1 MPYIIAEEPYAT
13 KDAIAER
20 CRDILKT
27 TADGSPV
34 DETYAAFLFDLF
46 RYHDEWE
53 QKSLGGVCQISTQTT
68 SQGTRCFVLVIRSGE
83 KVDISFPHA
92 IKLIP
97 SRRSAALLPQRLLD
111 FRNAARTAVRQQI
124 YAFRDRV
131 LQTNPTCPYTGERLT
146 RVNCAV
152 DHTPPATFDRLL
164 FEFCQSRVLNP
175 LGVSIDSLEGTVPM
189 LADQD
194 ILVDWTTY
202 HESAAHLRL
211 LSRIGN
217 LQLTKE
223 AVPWSELIA

>member
-1 MPYIIAEEPYAT
+1 MSYIIAEEPYAT
-13 KDAIAER
+13 KGAIAER
-20 CRDILKT
+20 CRAILNT
-27 TADGSPV
+27 TPDGSPV
-34 DETYAAFLFDLF
+34 DETPAAFLFDLF

-68 SQGTRCFVLVIRSGE
+68 LHGTRCFVVVIRSGE
-83 KVDISFPHA
+83 KIDISFLHA

-97 SRRSAALLPQRLLD
+97 NGRSAALLPQRLLD
-111 FRNAARTAVRQQI
+111 FRNAARTVVQQQI
-124 YAFRDRV
+124 YAFRDRA
-131 LQTNPTCPYTGERLT
+131 LQSNPTCPYTGERLT

-164 FEFCQSRVLNP
+164 FDFCRSRVLNP

-189 LADQD
+189 IADQD
-194 ILVDWTTY
+194 ILVDWKTY

-217 LQLTKE
+217 LQLTKM
-223 AVPWSELIA
+223 AAPWSDLIG